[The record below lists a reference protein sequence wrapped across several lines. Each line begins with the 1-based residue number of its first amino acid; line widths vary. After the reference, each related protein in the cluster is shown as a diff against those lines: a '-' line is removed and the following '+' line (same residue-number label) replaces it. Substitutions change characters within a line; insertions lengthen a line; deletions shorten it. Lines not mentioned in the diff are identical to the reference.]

1 MIEKIFK
8 FNVNNETLA
17 FMKYKAKR
25 RIFTIK
31 AEQRYYMEQI
41 SNLKNVLMEVQAGLS
56 VEVKNSYKEVVYIER
71 RAEYKIFTLFEN
83 NKIIC
88 NIIAICFGVIQIVK

>member
-1 MIEKIFK
+1 
-8 FNVNNETLA
+8 
-17 FMKYKAKR
+17 
-25 RIFTIK
+25 
-31 AEQRYYMEQI
+31 
-41 SNLKNVLMEVQAGLS
+41 MEVQAGLS

-88 NIIAICFGVIQIVK
+88 NIIATCFGVIQIVK